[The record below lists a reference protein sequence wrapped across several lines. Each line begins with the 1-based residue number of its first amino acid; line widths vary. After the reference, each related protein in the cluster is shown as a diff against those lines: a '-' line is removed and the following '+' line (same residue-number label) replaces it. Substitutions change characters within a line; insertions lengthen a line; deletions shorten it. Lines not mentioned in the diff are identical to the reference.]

1 MISVSPSHTDAN
13 NANNANSASIKLKP
27 ESSFTVSSL
36 FGVTSEIV

>member
-13 NANNANSASIKLKP
+13 NANSASIKFKP